1 MERQVHQMARL
12 KRQRDLRLQAPFWL
26 QNSPGI
32 APPKGWR
39 MNSQRADLSCTDP
52 VTLLREHVLDACLAT
67 PTQIPYERNDLCIFE
82 LHNRPID
89 LTLLNQH
96 NQSKTD
102 LADSFHWSL
111 EQGNLELK
119 LMPFLPASCRERSQK
134 WFQCLLTTSQPER
147 HNTTALR
154 PSLHSG
160 ESFLL
165 AFLTPEMRMAQA
177 LPWQVEPNFDPY
189 AYTEHLVVL
198 AEHANEPAVLILIES
213 LEHQIGR

>member
-1 MERQVHQMARL
+1 
-12 KRQRDLRLQAPFWL
+12 
-26 QNSPGI
+26 
-32 APPKGWR
+32 
-39 MNSQRADLSCTDP
+39 MNPQRADLNCTDP

-67 PTQIPYERNDLCIFE
+67 PTQIPDDRDDLFILQ
-82 LHNRPID
+82 LHNRPIE
-89 LTLLNQH
+89 LTLLNRN
-96 NQSKTD
+96 NQSECD
-102 LADSFHWSL
+102 LADRFQWSL
-111 EQGNLELK
+111 ERGNLQLK

-134 WFQCLLTTSQPER
+134 WFQYLLTTSQPER

-160 ESFLL
+160 ESLLL

-198 AEHANEPAVLILIES
+198 AEHANEPAVLTLIES

>member
-1 MERQVHQMARL
+1 
-12 KRQRDLRLQAPFWL
+12 
-26 QNSPGI
+26 
-32 APPKGWR
+32 
-39 MNSQRADLSCTDP
+39 
-52 VTLLREHVLDACLAT
+52 
-67 PTQIPYERNDLCIFE
+67 
-82 LHNRPID
+82 
-89 LTLLNQH
+89 
-96 NQSKTD
+96 
-102 LADSFHWSL
+102 
-111 EQGNLELK
+111 
-119 LMPFLPASCRERSQK
+119 MPFLPASCRERSQK

-198 AEHANEPAVLILIES
+198 AEHANEPADKQNGGVPITAALLMNDHHA
-213 LEHQIGR
+213 LRTAP